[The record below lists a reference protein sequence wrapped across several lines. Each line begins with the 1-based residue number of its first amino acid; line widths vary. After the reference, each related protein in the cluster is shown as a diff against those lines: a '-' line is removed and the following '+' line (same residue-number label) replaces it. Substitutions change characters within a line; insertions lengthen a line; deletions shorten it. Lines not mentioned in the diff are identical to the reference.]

1 MKTLIF
7 YFLTLFPLLVLAHEG
22 EDHGDEA
29 KKTTPLS
36 SSYFSSV
43 SNSEKYELL
52 LKYEPIKGGK
62 ETFLRLFVTDFKT
75 NKAIDDA
82 KLEITLAEDVTKKFA
97 VKHLES
103 GIYEV
108 KGIFPVDKV
117 YSLNVNINSAI
128 GLDLMVLQ
136 NIEVGKELPMLD
148 AADNNGGFFTT
159 NNLLLLFGGL
169 ILGALIAVIIIAIL
183 NKRIKPKHAL
193 TIILLLSIPVST
205 QQIVAHEGEDHGDEK
220 KGAQNVV
227 ASDSFNVPKET
238 QYLFNILTTTLKEEN
253 FLGTNDFLGTII
265 PSTNGMAVIQSPQT
279 GKIISLKTVIGQ
291 KVNKGQVLAII
302 EESIDAGTQIDLLT
316 QRNNAE
322 AEYQVAKAQYD
333 RLKTIAD
340 IAAKKDLQEAEA
352 RFKSAE
358 SNRRLLRQLSSAN
371 NGNSKLISLTAPI
384 SGIVGNFNFAIGAV
398 INAGETL
405 FEITDLSKVYVE
417 AQIYSKDENAIAKAQ
432 EIFVVGTTNPN
443 LKGKLKLISKAQTV
457 NDANQTQKYVF
468 ELLASDGNF
477 KIGENVTVK
486 VSSASANRQLVIPNS
501 AITEVNGKQAVF
513 VKEGAESYK
522 VTYINKGNDNGTFS
536 TVLGGLAKESR
547 IVDAGSYQM
556 KTMFLNQ

>member
-7 YFLTLFPLLVLAHEG
+7 YFLAFFPMLIFAHDG
-22 EDHGDEA
+22 EDHGADA
-29 KKTTPLS
+29 KKATRMST
-36 SSYFSSV
+36 SYFSSV

-52 LKYEPIKGGK
+52 LKYEPIKGDK
-62 ETFLRLFVTDFKT
+62 EAVLRLFVTDFST

-82 KLEITLAEDVTKKFA
+82 KLEITLAADGTNKFV

-108 KGIFPVDKV
+108 KGIFPDNKV

-128 GLDLMVLQ
+128 GPDLIVLE
-136 NIEVGKELPMLD
+136 NIEVGKELAVAEEAVD
-148 AADNNGGFFTT
+148 TGFFNT

-169 ILGALIAVIIIAIL
+169 ILGALIAVVVMAIA
-183 NKRIKPKHAL
+183 NKKIKPKHAL

-205 QQIVAHEGEDHGDEK
+205 QKIIAHDGEDHGAEK
-220 KGAQNVV
+220 KGTQNAV

-238 QYLFNILTTTLKEEN
+238 QYLFNILTATLKEEN

-279 GKIISLKTVIGQ
+279 GKIISLRTNIGQ
-291 KVNKGQVLAII
+291 KVSKGQVLAVI
-302 EESIDAGTQIDLLT
+302 EQSIDAGTQIDLLT

-322 AEYQVAKAQYD
+322 AEYQAAKAQYD

-340 IAAKKDLQEAEA
+340 IAAKKDVQEAEA

-358 SNRRLLRQLSSAN
+358 SNRRLLRQLSSKS
-371 NGNSKLISLTAPI
+371 NGNSKLINLTSPI
-384 SGIVGNFNFAIGAV
+384 NGIVGTFNFAIGAV

-405 FEITDLSKVYVE
+405 FTITDLSKVYVE
-417 AQIYSKDENAIAKAQ
+417 AQIYAKDENIISKAQ
-432 EIFVVGTTNPN
+432 EIFAVGTNNPN

-468 ELLASDGNF
+468 EISSSAGDF

-486 VSSASANRQLVIPNS
+486 VSSASASRQLVIPNT

-513 VKEGAESYK
+513 VKESPESYK
-522 VTYINKGNDNGTFS
+522 VIYINKGSDNGTNS
-536 TVLGGLAKESR
+536 IVLGGIAKESR
-547 IVDAGSYQM
+547 IVSVGSYQM

>member
-7 YFLTLFPLLVLAHEG
+7 YFLAFFPMLIFAHDG
-22 EDHGDEA
+22 EDHGADA
-29 KKTTPLS
+29 KKATPMS
-36 SSYFSSV
+36 TSYFSSV

-52 LKYEPIKGGK
+52 LKYEPIKGDK
-62 ETFLRLFVTDFKT
+62 EAVLRLFVTDFKS
-75 NKAIDDA
+75 NKAINDA
-82 KLEITLAEDVTKKFA
+82 KLEITLAADGANKFVA
-97 VKHLES
+97 KHLES

-108 KGIFPVDKV
+108 VGKFPDNKV

-128 GLDLMVLQ
+128 GPDLMVLE
-136 NIEVGKELPMLD
+136 NIEVGKELAVAEEAVD
-148 AADNNGGFFTT
+148 AGFFNT

-169 ILGALIAVIIIAIL
+169 ILGALIAVVIMAVA
-183 NKRIKPKHAL
+183 NKKIKPKHAL

-205 QQIVAHEGEDHGDEK
+205 QKIVAHDGEDHGAEK
-220 KGAQNVV
+220 KGAQNAV
-227 ASDSFNVPKET
+227 ASDSFIVPKET
-238 QYLFNILTTTLKEEN
+238 QYLFNILTATLKEEN

-279 GKIISLKTVIGQ
+279 GKIISLRTNIGQ
-291 KVNKGQVLAII
+291 KVSKGQVLAVI
-302 EESIDAGTQIDLLT
+302 EQSIDAGTQIDLLT

-322 AEYQVAKAQYD
+322 AEYQAAKAQYD

-340 IAAKKDLQEAEA
+340 IAAKKDVQEAEA

-358 SNRRLLRQLSSAN
+358 SNRRLLRQLSSKN
-371 NGNSKLISLTAPI
+371 NGNSKLINLTSPI
-384 SGIVGNFNFAIGAV
+384 NGIVGTFNFAIGAV

-405 FEITDLSKVYVE
+405 FTITDLSKVYVE
-417 AQIYSKDENAIAKAQ
+417 AQIYAKDENIISKAQ
-432 EIFVVGTTNPN
+432 EIFAVGTNNPN

-468 ELLASDGNF
+468 EISSGAGNF

-486 VSSASANRQLVIPNS
+486 VSSASASRQLVIPNT

-513 VKEGAESYK
+513 VKESPESYK
-522 VTYINKGNDNGTFS
+522 VIYINKGSDNGTNS
-536 TVLGGLAKESR
+536 IVLGGIAKESR
-547 IVDAGSYQM
+547 IVSVGSYQM

>member
-1 MKTLIF
+1 MKTIIL
-7 YFLTLFPLLVLAHEG
+7 YFLALFPLLTLAHEG

-62 ETFLRLFVTDFKT
+62 EVFLRLFVSDFNT
-75 NKAIDDA
+75 NKALNDA
-82 KLEITLAEDVTKKFA
+82 KLEITLAEDGTKKFA

-108 KGIFPVDKV
+108 KGIFPANKV
-117 YSLNVNINSAI
+117 YSLNVNINSSI
-128 GLDLMVLQ
+128 GPDLLVLE
-136 NIEVGKELPMLD
+136 NIEVGKELPVIN
-148 AADNNGGFFTT
+148 ATVAGGFFTS

-169 ILGALIAVIIIAIL
+169 ILGALIAVIVMAIA

-193 TIILLLSIPVST
+193 TIILLLSIPAST
-205 QQIVAHEGEDHGDEK
+205 QQTIAHGGEDHGDEK
-220 KGAQNVV
+220 KGSQNTV
-227 ASDSFNVPKET
+227 ASDNFNVPKET

-253 FLGTNDFLGTII
+253 FIGTNDFLGTII
-265 PSTNGMAVIQSPQT
+265 PSTKGMAVIQSPQT
-279 GKIISLKTVIGQ
+279 GKIISLRTSIGQ
-291 KVNKGQVLAII
+291 KVNKGQVLAVI
-302 EESIDAGTQIDLLT
+302 EQSIDAGTQIDLLT

-322 AEYQVAKAQYD
+322 AEYLAAKAQYD

-340 IAAKKDLQEAEA
+340 IAAKKDVQEAEA

-358 SNRRLLRQLSSAN
+358 SNRRLLRQLSSTN

-398 INAGETL
+398 INSGETL
-405 FEITDLSKVYVE
+405 FAITDLSKVYVE
-417 AQIYSKDENAIAKAQ
+417 AQIYSKDENKISMAQ
-432 EIFVVGTTNPN
+432 EIFAVGTTNPN
-443 LKGKLKLISKAQTV
+443 LKKKLKLISKAQTV

-468 ELLASDGNF
+468 ELLASDGDF

-486 VSSASANRQLVIPNS
+486 ISSASASRQLVIPNT
-501 AITEVNGKQAVF
+501 AITEINGKQAVF
-513 VKEGAESYK
+513 VKESPESYK
-522 VTYINKGNDNGTFS
+522 VTYINKGSDNGTFS
-536 TVLGGLAKESR
+536 TILGGIAKESKV
-547 IVDAGSYQM
+547 VDAGSYQM

>member
-1 MKTLIF
+1 MKTFVL
-7 YFLTLFPLLVLAHEG
+7 YFLTLFPLLVLAHDG
-22 EDHGDEA
+22 EDHGDAA

-36 SSYFSSV
+36 TSYFSSV

-62 ETFLRLFVTDFKT
+62 ETTLRLFVTDFNT
-75 NKAIDDA
+75 NKALDDA
-82 KLEITLAEDVTKKFA
+82 KLEITLAEDGTKKFA
-97 VKHLES
+97 TKHLES

-108 KGIFPVDKV
+108 KGIFPANKV
-117 YSLNVNINSAI
+117 YALNVNINSSI
-128 GLDLMVLQ
+128 GPDLMVIE
-136 NIEVGKELPMLD
+136 NIEVGKELPVLET
-148 AADNNGGFFTT
+148 AVEGGFFTL

-169 ILGALIAVIIIAIL
+169 ILGALIAVIVMAIL
-183 NKRIKPKHAL
+183 NKKIKPKHAL
-193 TIILLLSIPVST
+193 TVFLLLSIPISSQT
-205 QQIVAHEGEDHGDEK
+205 SIAHGGEDHGDEK
-220 KGAQNVV
+220 KGAQNAV

-238 QYLFNILTTTLKEEN
+238 QYLFNILTTTIKEED

-279 GKIISLKTVIGQ
+279 GKIISLRTSIGQ
-291 KVNKGQVLAII
+291 RVNKGQVLAVI
-302 EESIDAGTQIDLLT
+302 EQSIDAGTQIDLLT

-322 AEYQVAKAQYD
+322 AEYQAAKAQYD

-340 IAAKKDLQEAEA
+340 IAAKKDVQEAEA

-371 NGNSKLISLTAPI
+371 NGNSKLVNLTAPI

-405 FEITDLSKVYVE
+405 FAITDLSKVYVE
-417 AQIYSKDENAIAKAQ
+417 AQIYSKDASTIAKAQ
-432 EIFVVGTTNPN
+432 EIYAMGTNNPN
-443 LKGKLKLISKAQTV
+443 LKIKLKLISKAQKV

-468 ELLASDGNF
+468 ELLASNGDF

-486 VSSASANRQLVIPNS
+486 VSSASASKQLVIPNT
-501 AITEVNGKQAVF
+501 AITEINGKQAVF
-513 VKEGAESYK
+513 VKESAESYK
-522 VTYINKGNDNGTFS
+522 VTYINKGSDNGTYS
-536 TVLGGLAKESR
+536 TVSGGIAKDSR
-547 IVDAGSYQM
+547 IVNAGSYQM

>member
-7 YFLTLFPLLVLAHEG
+7 YFLAFFPVLIFAHDG
-22 EDHGDEA
+22 EDHGADA
-29 KKTTPLS
+29 KKATPMS
-36 SSYFSSV
+36 TSYFSSV

-52 LKYEPIKGGK
+52 LKYEPIKGDK
-62 ETFLRLFVTDFKT
+62 EAVLRLFVTDFST

-82 KLEITLAEDVTKKFA
+82 KLEITLAADGTNKFV

-108 KGIFPVDKV
+108 KGIFPDNKV

-128 GLDLMVLQ
+128 GPDLMVLE
-136 NIEVGKELPMLD
+136 NIEVGKEL
-148 AADNNGGFFTT
+148 AVADEAVDTGFFNT

-169 ILGALIAVIIIAIL
+169 ILGALIAVVVMAIA
-183 NKRIKPKHAL
+183 NKKIKPKHAL

-205 QQIVAHEGEDHGDEK
+205 QKIIAHDGEDHGAEK
-220 KGAQNVV
+220 KGTQNAV

-238 QYLFNILTTTLKEEN
+238 QYLFNILTATLKEEN

-279 GKIISLKTVIGQ
+279 GKIISLRTNIGQ
-291 KVNKGQVLAII
+291 KVSKGQVLAVI
-302 EESIDAGTQIDLLT
+302 EQSIDAGTQIDLLT

-322 AEYQVAKAQYD
+322 AEYQAAKAQYD

-340 IAAKKDLQEAEA
+340 IAAKKDVQEAEA

-358 SNRRLLRQLSSAN
+358 SNRRLLRQLSSKS
-371 NGNSKLISLTAPI
+371 NGNSKLINLTSPI
-384 SGIVGNFNFAIGAV
+384 NGIVGTFNFAIGAV

-405 FEITDLSKVYVE
+405 FTITDLSKVYVE
-417 AQIYSKDENAIAKAQ
+417 AQIYAKDENIISKAQ
-432 EIFVVGTTNPN
+432 EIFAVGTNNPN

-468 ELLASDGNF
+468 EISSGAGDF

-486 VSSASANRQLVIPNS
+486 VSSASASRQLVIPNT

-513 VKEGAESYK
+513 VKESPESYK
-522 VTYINKGNDNGTFS
+522 VIYINKGSDNGTNS
-536 TVLGGLAKESR
+536 IVLGGIAKESR
-547 IVDAGSYQM
+547 IVSVGSYQM

>member
-1 MKTLIF
+1 MKTFII
-7 YFLTLFPLLVLAHEG
+7 YFLTLFPVLVLAHDG
-22 EDHGDEA
+22 EDHGDAA
-29 KKTTPLS
+29 KKTTPTS
-36 SSYFSSV
+36 SAYFSSV

-52 LKYEPIKGGK
+52 LKYDPIKGGK
-62 ETFLRLFVTDFKT
+62 EAVLRLFVTDFKT
-75 NKAIDDA
+75 NKALDNA
-82 KLEITLAEDVTKKFA
+82 KIEITLAEDGTKKFA

-108 KGIFPVDKV
+108 KGIFPADKV
-117 YSLNVNINSAI
+117 YSFNVNINSSI
-128 GLDLMVLQ
+128 GPDLMVIE
-136 NIEVGKELPMLD
+136 NIEVGKKLPVID
-148 AADNNGGFFTT
+148 TAVDGGFFTT

-169 ILGALIAVIIIAIL
+169 ILGALIAVIVMAIA
-183 NKRIKPKHAL
+183 NKKIKPKHAL
-193 TIILLLSIPVST
+193 TIFLLMSIPAST
-205 QQIVAHEGEDHGDEK
+205 QQTIAHDGEDHGEEK
-220 KGAQNVV
+220 KGAQNAV

-238 QYLFNILTTTLKEEN
+238 QYLFNILTTTLKEED

-279 GKIISLKTVIGQ
+279 GKIISLKTSIGQ
-291 KVNKGQVLAII
+291 KVNKGQVLAVI
-302 EESIDAGTQIDLLT
+302 EQSIDAGTQIDLLT

-322 AEYQVAKAQYD
+322 AEYQAAKAQYD

-340 IAAKKDLQEAEA
+340 IAAKKDVQEAEA

-358 SNRRLLRQLSSAN
+358 SNRKLLRQLSSN
-371 NGNSKLISLTAPI
+371 SNGNSKLVNLTAPI

-405 FEITDLSKVYVE
+405 FAITDLSKVYVE
-417 AQIYSKDENAIAKAQ
+417 AQIYAKDENTIAKAQ
-432 EIFVVGTTNPN
+432 EIFAVGTNNPN

-468 ELLASDGNF
+468 ELLASNGAF

-486 VSSASANRQLVIPNS
+486 VSSASATRKLVIPNT

-513 VKEGAESYK
+513 VKESAETYK
-522 VTYINKGNDNGTFS
+522 VTYINKGSDNGTQS
-536 TVLGGLAKESR
+536 TILSGIAKESR

>member
-1 MKTLIF
+1 MKTLII
-7 YFLTLFPLLVLAHEG
+7 YFLTLFPVLALAHDG
-22 EDHGDEA
+22 EDHGDAA
-29 KKTTPLS
+29 KKTTSTS
-36 SSYFSSV
+36 SAYFSSV

-52 LKYEPIKGGK
+52 LKYDPIKGGN
-62 ETFLRLFVTDFKT
+62 EAVLRLFVTDFKT
-75 NKAIDDA
+75 NKALDNA
-82 KLEITLAEDVTKKFA
+82 KIEITLAEDGTKKFA

-108 KGIFPVDKV
+108 KGIFPADKV
-117 YSLNVNINSAI
+117 YSFNVNINSSI
-128 GLDLMVLQ
+128 GPDLMVIE
-136 NIEVGKELPMLD
+136 NIEVGKKLPVID
-148 AADNNGGFFTT
+148 TAVDGGFFTT

-169 ILGALIAVIIIAIL
+169 ILGALIAVIVMAIA
-183 NKRIKPKHAL
+183 NKKIKPKHAL
-193 TIILLLSIPVST
+193 TIFLLLSIPAST
-205 QQIVAHEGEDHGDEK
+205 QQTIAHDGEDHGVEK
-220 KGAQNVV
+220 KGAQNTV

-238 QYLFNILTTTLKEEN
+238 QYLFNILTTTLKEED

-279 GKIISLKTVIGQ
+279 GKIISLKTSIGQ
-291 KVNKGQVLAII
+291 KVNKGQVLAVI
-302 EESIDAGTQIDLLT
+302 EQSIDAGTQIDLLT

-322 AEYQVAKAQYD
+322 AEYQAAKAQYD

-340 IAAKKDLQEAEA
+340 IAAKKDVQEAEA

-358 SNRRLLRQLSSAN
+358 SNRKLLRQLSSN
-371 NGNSKLISLTAPI
+371 TNGNSKLVNLTAPI

-405 FEITDLSKVYVE
+405 FAITDLSKVYVE
-417 AQIYSKDENAIAKAQ
+417 AQIYAKDENTIAKAQ
-432 EIFVVGTTNPN
+432 EIFAVGTNNPN
-443 LKGKLKLISKAQTV
+443 LKGKLKLISKAQMV

-468 ELLASDGNF
+468 ELLASNGAF

-486 VSSASANRQLVIPNS
+486 VSSASATRKLVIPNT

-513 VKEGAESYK
+513 VKESAETYK
-522 VTYINKGNDNGTFS
+522 VTYINKGSDNGTHS
-536 TVLGGLAKESR
+536 TILSGIAKESR